1 MEKRWPA
8 RVLRPGAMS
17 HTQLQVRI
25 HSYIVHCEL
34 IAKCMKIK
42 FTINFGR
49 KFGSMVR
56 QGKSVKF
63 KTELSLCKL
72 YSRRGEGGEGG
83 WVMESKNPS
92 SLQCIYFC
100 IIMYVYYSD
109 SLLVPRWLCLCT
121 ATAPV
126 TTATASS
133 ASSAVPT
140 RWCCIGERDWSRG
153 TDAV

>member
-63 KTELSLCKL
+63 KTELSLCNIH
-72 YSRRGEGGEGG
+72 EGVGG
-83 WVMESKNPS
+83 YGIKKS
-92 SLQCIYFC
+92 F
-100 IIMYVYYSD
+100 
-109 SLLVPRWLCLCT
+109 
-121 ATAPV
+121 
-126 TTATASS
+126 
-133 ASSAVPT
+133 
-140 RWCCIGERDWSRG
+140 
-153 TDAV
+153 